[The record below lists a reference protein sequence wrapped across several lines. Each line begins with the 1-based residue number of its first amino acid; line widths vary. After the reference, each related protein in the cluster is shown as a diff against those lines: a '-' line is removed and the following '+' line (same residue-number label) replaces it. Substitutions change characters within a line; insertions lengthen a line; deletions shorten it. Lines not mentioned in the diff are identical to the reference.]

1 MSIHVGKPDSM
12 QNELIQIVASGL
24 EPHRMY
30 TFRMT
35 LKHDYGT
42 HRSEA
47 TFRSD
52 PVGRID
58 LKHAKPLRG
67 SYYEPDP
74 MGLFLG
80 MKPCEDFAYGGY
92 LRCTPP
98 VPFYYQ
104 LQLFNSV
111 GALVDQTYIKKH
123 WMHPNLERIEL
134 EDDGFCATLFK
145 PPGDG
150 PFPVVLDISGTG
162 GGIHEH
168 KGAMMASEGFVVLC
182 VAFFQYKYL
191 PHKMEEVDM
200 NYFSKPI
207 DYLVNLP
214 YTMNIIG
221 IQGVSFGATIVD
233 LLATRH
239 GDKIKAVV
247 SINGPQVVSDYL
259 YMKENGETIPHL
271 SHGQVMLEHCQFI
284 NGVMCSHRNFQIMTE
299 KLTPETE
306 IPWWRIPSDVKIRVI
321 GSVDDL
327 CQPSVHAT
335 LYRQRRLRET
345 GHEVERSRTHIIYF
359 FQVEMVNG
367 GHIMEP
373 PYFPH
378 HELVYAK
385 YQGFYCGYGGEVL
398 LHAKSQEKTWA
409 NSIKFFQR
417 VLGNTT
423 KIPDWDRLKVIEA
436 PRGDSKL

>member
-1 MSIHVGKPDSM
+1 MSIHVDKPDSM
-12 QNELIQIVASGL
+12 QNELVEIQALGL
-24 EPHRMY
+24 TPNQIY

-47 TFRSD
+47 TFKSD
-52 PVGRID
+52 PAGRID
-58 LKHAKPLRG
+58 LKCASPLRG
-67 SYYEPDP
+67 SYHDADP

-98 VPFYYQ
+98 IPFYYH

-111 GALVDQTYIKKH
+111 GTLIDETYIKKH
-123 WMHPNLERIEL
+123 WMHPKLERIEM

-150 PFPVVLDISGTG
+150 PFPAVLDLSGTG

-168 KGAMMASEGFVVLC
+168 KGAMLASEGFVVLC

-191 PHKMEEVDM
+191 PNKMEEVNM
-200 NYFSKPI
+200 EYFSKPI
-207 DYLVNLP
+207 EYLANLP
-214 YTMNIIG
+214 YTLNVIG

-259 YMKENGETIPHL
+259 YMQENGEPIPHL
-271 SHGQVMLEHCQFI
+271 SHGQVTLEHCQFI

-306 IPWWRIPSDVKIRVI
+306 IPWSRIPTDVKIRVL

-335 LYRQRRLRET
+335 LYRQRRLKET
-345 GHEVERSRTHIIYF
+345 GHDVE
-359 FQVEMVNG
+359 VEMVNG

-417 VLGNTT
+417 ALGKT
-423 KIPDWDRLKVIEA
+423 KHIEDWQRLELILP
-436 PRGDSKL
+436 PRGESKL